1 MDSGLVQFVRGLY
14 FEVQTV
20 EGVRPLEI
28 WNGVREKHDPY
39 EMAHLAKNFLKIVIP
54 LVNEECAGRVFTE
67 HQRRVK
73 ETLAAL
79 IAWYE
84 EDPEGRLFQR
94 FPYPPT
100 GDGDQKELY
109 RTVRDTA
116 RTLLAGIVPERV
128 PAQET
133 IIRGPRTPGQPGGP
147 GPGGFPD
154 SLFDFRELR
163 IVDNELPYIIFTEK
177 EFRVIHGIVIVYLWI
192 IDADAIFLDTLSRSG
207 VPQAFIDEYRQ
218 FARKLH
224 GENPLTIKGKS
235 MDSHGLVELIQEKLQ
250 YEDYLDVFENVQK
263 WFEQTRA
270 RFTT

>member
-54 LVNEECAGRVFTE
+54 LVNEECAGSVFTE

-73 ETLAAL
+73 ETLAAR

-84 EDPEGRLFQR
+84 EDPAGRLFQR

-109 RTVRDTA
+109 RMVRDTA
-116 RTLLAGIVPERV
+116 RTLLAGIPPNRV

-133 IIRGPRTPGQPGGP
+133 IIRGPASGHPGGPRTPGQPGGP
-147 GPGGFPD
+147 RTPGQPGDP
-154 SLFDFRELR
+154 
-163 IVDNELPYIIFTEK
+163 
-177 EFRVIHGIVIVYLWI
+177 
-192 IDADAIFLDTLSRSG
+192 RSAG
-207 VPQAFIDEYRQ
+207 TGPQA
-218 FARKLH
+218 H
-224 GENPLTIKGKS
+224 G
-235 MDSHGLVELIQEKLQ
+235 
-250 YEDYLDVFENVQK
+250 
-263 WFEQTRA
+263 RA
-270 RFTT
+270 HHSFRPPGRRHQRV